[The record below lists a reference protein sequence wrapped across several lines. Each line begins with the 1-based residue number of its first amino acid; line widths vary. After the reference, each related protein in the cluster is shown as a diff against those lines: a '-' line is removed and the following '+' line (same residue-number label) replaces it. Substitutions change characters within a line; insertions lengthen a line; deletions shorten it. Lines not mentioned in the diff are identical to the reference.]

1 MRSSVRSCAIP
12 SPSLHFEPQ
21 DKFNLASAPGL
32 FPGGVINSKWAHVFS
47 LLLPSQYRFY
57 PSAAL
62 RGKELVLCIPA
73 QAQKEA
79 MLFEPPFACFNSS
92 LYFEVQNTTWRRRAV
107 SSRMPCTHSADGVIW
122 GGLFPSSRSS
132 CHQNSP
138 WIPGRVPRAATEK
151 LLPEIHWQI
160 WPNLH
165 PFCFGGAINTAHKK
179 RRKTLH
185 SPQCWQRANPQ
196 RNSFYL
202 PSTGSSF
209 LGRSLSNPSALP
221 GRVPLG
227 ACESI
232 QQHHPQKGEKL
243 VSLAQL
249 VSLILPTGQQKF
261 VGVVFLF
268 PPVRHMVED
277 IFWSRSSQ
285 PAGLMQSQWAT
296 SMASVCAARISELLK
311 RLLPVCEISLIH
323 LFARGCPSP
332 AHLSSNKLGNQ

>member
-1 MRSSVRSCAIP
+1 M
-12 SPSLHFEPQ
+12 
-21 DKFNLASAPGL
+21 K
-32 FPGGVINSKWAHVFS
+32 
-47 LLLPSQYRFY
+47 
-57 PSAAL
+57 
-62 RGKELVLCIPA
+62 
-73 QAQKEA
+73 
-79 MLFEPPFACFNSS
+79 
-92 LYFEVQNTTWRRRAV
+92 
-107 SSRMPCTHSADGVIW
+107 
-122 GGLFPSSRSS
+122 
-132 CHQNSP
+132 
-138 WIPGRVPRAATEK
+138 ATEK

-165 PFCFGGAINTAHKK
+165 PFCFGGAINTVHKK

-196 RNSFYL
+196 CNSFYL

-221 GRVPLG
+221 GRLPLC

-243 VSLAQL
+243 VSLAQY

-268 PPVRHMVED
+268 PPVRHMVEV

-296 SMASVCAARISELLK
+296 SMASVCAADSASGEAVLLGFQSYSK
-311 RLLPVCEISLIH
+311 GCYPFVKYPLFTCLQEAAQVQHISL
-323 LFARGCPSP
+323 LT
-332 AHLSSNKLGNQ
+332 N